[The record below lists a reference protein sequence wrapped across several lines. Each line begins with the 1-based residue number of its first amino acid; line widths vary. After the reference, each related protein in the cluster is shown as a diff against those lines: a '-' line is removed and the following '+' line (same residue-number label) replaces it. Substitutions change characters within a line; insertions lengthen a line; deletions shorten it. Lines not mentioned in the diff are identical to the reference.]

1 MSKKNAKTSR
11 RLYPL
16 ALTVAGSD
24 SGGGAGIEAD
34 LRTFSAFGVYGCCVI
49 TAVTSQNP
57 RRVTRIDKMSPES
70 VRAQIDAVMACFEP
84 LYMKTGMLGGA
95 DIMAVVAEAAAR
107 YRIRLICDP
116 VMVATS
122 GSSLAGEDSARAMRE
137 LLLPA
142 ADWIT
147 PNIPEAE
154 SLLADGTRISCEND
168 LFRAAE
174 ELHRRFGVSV
184 LLKGGHAGFSE
195 AVDAVCR
202 EGKLYRLTSPRADVP
217 PLTSHGTGCTLS
229 AALTAGFTLGAPW
242 KQVLCQ
248 AKAFVLGSLAQS
260 VELAPGLFAM
270 YPPTDECFDQVRLE
284 EIGGG
289 TGK

>member
-11 RLYPL
+11 RFYPL
-16 ALTVAGSD
+16 SLTVAGSD

-34 LRTFSAFGVYGCCVI
+34 LRTFNAFGVFGCCVI

-57 RRVTRIDKMSPES
+57 RRVTRIDKMPPEA
-70 VRAQIDAVMACFEP
+70 VAAQIASVMECFSP
-84 LYMKTGMLGGA
+84 AYMKTGMLGGA
-95 DIMAVVAEAAAR
+95 DIMKVVSDAVAR
-107 YRIRLICDP
+107 YKVRLICDP

-137 LLLPA
+137 LLLPV

-154 SLLADGTRISCEND
+154 NLLDDGRRIANEDD
-168 LFRAAE
+168 LFCAAE

-202 EGKLYRLTSPRADVP
+202 EGRLYRLTAPRVDVP

-229 AALTAGFTLGAPW
+229 AALAAGFTLGAPW

-248 AKAFVLGSLAQS
+248 AKAFVLGSLAQN
-260 VELAPGLFAM
+260 VELAPGVFAM
-270 YPPTDECFDQVRLE
+270 YPPTEECFDQVKLE
-284 EIGGG
+284 ELGGG
-289 TGK
+289 AQK

>member
-11 RLYPL
+11 RFYPL
-16 ALTVAGSD
+16 SLTVAGSD

-57 RRVTRIDKMSPES
+57 RRVARIDKMSPES
-70 VRAQIDAVMACFEP
+70 VRAQIDTVMECFNP
-84 LYMKTGMLGGA
+84 PCMKTGMLGGA
-95 DIMAVVAEAAAR
+95 DIMEVVAEAVAR
-107 YRIRLICDP
+107 YKIRLICDP

-122 GSSLAGEDSARAMRE
+122 GSSLAGEDSARTMRE
-137 LLLPA
+137 LLLPV

-154 SLLADGTRISCEND
+154 SLLADGRRISGEND

-202 EGKLYRLTSPRADVP
+202 EGRLYRLTSPRADVP

-229 AALTAGFTLGAPW
+229 AALAAGFTLGAPW

-248 AKAFVLGSLAQS
+248 AKAFVLGSLAQN

-270 YPPTDECFDQVRLE
+270 YPPTEECFDQVRLE
-284 EIGGG
+284 EIGGEAE
-289 TGK
+289 K

>member
-1 MSKKNAKTSR
+1 MSKKNAKSIHR
-11 RLYPL
+11 FYPL
-16 ALTVAGSD
+16 SLTVAGSD

-57 RRVTRIDKMSPES
+57 RRVVRIDTMTPES
-70 VRAQIDAVMACFEP
+70 VKAQIDAVMACFAP
-84 LYMKTGMLGGA
+84 AYMKTGMLA
-95 DIMAVVAEAAAR
+95 DPGIMQVVADAVAR
-107 YRIRLICDP
+107 YRIRLVCDP

-122 GSSLAGEDSARAMRE
+122 GGSLAGEDAAESMRK
-137 LLLPA
+137 LLLPVA
-142 ADWIT
+142 EWIT

-154 SLLADGTRISCEND
+154 SLLADGRRISCEED
-168 LFRAAE
+168 LFRAAAD
-174 ELHRRFGVSV
+174 LHGRFGVSV

-229 AALTAGFTLGAPW
+229 AAIAAGFTLGNPW
-242 KQVLCQ
+242 KQVLCE
-248 AKAFVLGSLAQS
+248 AKAFVLGSLAQH

-270 YPPTDECFDQVRLE
+270 YPPVEDCFGQVRLE
-284 EIGGG
+284 ALEDRED
-289 TGK
+289 K